1 MAGKD
6 DDKAG
11 QAEGAKWGDGGR
23 DAGAGD
29 EGAGKAAPGGAEAA
43 AAVVT
48 PKVIE
53 EVSGVTTRH
62 RTRFFSV
69 KVS

>member
-6 DDKAG
+6 DDNKAG
-11 QAEGAKWGDGGR
+11 QAEGVKRGDDGG

-29 EGAGKAAPGGAEAA
+29 KGAGKEAPGGAEAA

-53 EVSGVTTRH
+53 EVSGVTNRH
-62 RTRFFSV
+62 RTRFF
-69 KVS
+69 